1 VAGVVTGILR
11 MRLAVMGALTL
22 SKSDMP
28 QCNLDTV
35 DELPTV
41 GVLLRRTREFRAQ
54 LDGTRTPISRL
65 RKRPW
70 PDGWSRPVPPGV
82 DLFTSV
88 VITSDRPARGRR
100 PAQHRDQVGRSF
112 DRWPATTSMP
122 APSGSFSAGS
132 STPRSSG
139 SVAVSARRPALGCA
153 GLGWTCPWS
162 GRGLPEGTKVR
173 RSAAVAL
180 GSGAEEGAIPAG
192 TEDLTW
198 TLATRG

>member
-1 VAGVVTGILR
+1 

-22 SKSDMP
+22 SESDMP
-28 QCNLDTV
+28 RCNLDTV
-35 DELPTV
+35 AELPTV

-65 RKRPW
+65 RKRCWLRRLVKASPARGG
-70 PDGWSRPVPPGV
+70 PLHECRDHVGQ
-82 DLFTSV
+82 TS
-88 VITSDRPARGRR
+88 SRGRR

-112 DRWPATTSMP
+112 DRWLATTSMP

-162 GRGLPEGTKVR
+162 GRGLPEGTRVR

-180 GSGAEEGAIPAG
+180 GSGAQEGAIPAG